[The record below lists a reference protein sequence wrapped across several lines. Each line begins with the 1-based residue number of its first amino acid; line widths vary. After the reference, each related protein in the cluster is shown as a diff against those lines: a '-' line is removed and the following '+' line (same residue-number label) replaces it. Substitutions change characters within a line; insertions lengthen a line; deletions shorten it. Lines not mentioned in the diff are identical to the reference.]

1 MYLIDT
7 DWIVDYLK
15 GKSKTVETLQNLF
28 DKGLYVSMISFA
40 EIYEGI
46 VDAKNKEE
54 LTKALENFL
63 SGVITLNITDDICK
77 KFGEIRNTLRKK
89 GELISDFDILIA
101 STAIAHN
108 LKLITNNTAHFNR
121 IQEIELWKGKD

>member
-1 MYLIDT
+1 MYLVDT

-15 GKSKTVETLQNLF
+15 GKDKAVKTLQRLF
-28 DKGLYVSMISFA
+28 DGGLYISMISVA

-54 LTKALENFL
+54 AAKSFEDFL
-63 SGVITLNITDDICK
+63 NGVVTLNLTEDICR
-77 KFGEIRNTLRKK
+77 KFGEIRNRLRIK

-101 STAIAHN
+101 STAIVHK
-108 LKLITNNTAHFNR
+108 LKIITNNTSHFSK
-121 IQEIELWKGKD
+121 IEEVVLRAK

>member
-1 MYLIDT
+1 MYLVDT

-15 GKSKTVETLQNLF
+15 GRDKAVKTLQKLF
-28 DKGLYVSMISFA
+28 DGGLYISMISVA

-54 LTKALENFL
+54 AAKSFEDFL
-63 SGVITLNITDDICK
+63 NGVVTLNLTEDICR
-77 KFGEIRNTLRKK
+77 KFGEIRNRLRLK

-101 STAIAHN
+101 STAIVHK
-108 LKLITNNTAHFNR
+108 LKVITSNTSHFSK
-121 IQEIELWKGKD
+121 IEEVVLWAK